1 MLNWV
6 STLRSSVVEG
16 QERAWGN
23 EIERDTR
30 YDRYVE
36 VGEMKQVSFKKA
48 SGIIQVRESASYPM
62 YHGNLL

>member
-1 MLNWV
+1 M
-6 STLRSSVVEG
+6 EG

-30 YDRYVE
+30 YDRYVD
-36 VGEMKQVSFKKA
+36 VGDMEQVGGWKKVP
-48 SGIIQVRESASYPM
+48 GIIQVRESASYPM